1 MQSAKPLAFEI
12 PGAEDASLI
21 KRYPPLTFRKLE
33 EQQVEMNHEMIN
45 LKQAEAEKRRS
56 AVSWTK
62 QIEFASA
69 VFYTALKRRH
79 RFALS

>member
-21 KRYPPLTFRKLE
+21 KRHPPLRFRKLE

-56 AVSWTK
+56 VVSWK
-62 QIEFASA
+62 KKIEFPEACA
-69 VFYTALKRRH
+69 VFYTASK
-79 RFALS
+79 